1 MSGSGPTVFGIY
13 RQEDTAKKAYETI
26 KELGLAKQIFVTEF
40 AEPGTEEE

>member
-13 RQEDTAKKAYETI
+13 KDRETARENYKVL

-40 AEPGTEEE
+40 V